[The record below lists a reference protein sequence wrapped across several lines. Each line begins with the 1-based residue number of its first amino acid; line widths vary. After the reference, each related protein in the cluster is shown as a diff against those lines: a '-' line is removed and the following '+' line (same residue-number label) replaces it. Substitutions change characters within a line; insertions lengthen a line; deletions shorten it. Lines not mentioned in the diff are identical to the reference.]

1 MQKSGNN
8 SDGNNNKYNRSGT
21 QTKTF
26 EGSECSP
33 YWVGELKQHSILFSA
48 INILLSITATLGN
61 SLILAALHKESSLHP
76 PFKLLYR
83 CLATT
88 DLLVGLVTQPVAA
101 AYWMSL
107 VHEHWS
113 LCRYTRD
120 VGYITGFTLCGVSL
134 FTMTAISVDRLLAM
148 LLGLRYKEIVTL
160 RRTYIILAIFW
171 IVSLVSGLFFHLN
184 YRITFWLSVTGAPLC
199 LVISIA
205 SYTKIFRAISHHQ
218 AQIQDYAQQQPSQPN
233 ALNMARYR
241 KAVYSAL
248 WVQLALVVCYVPYYI
263 VEIWSFL
270 SKKPSLNF
278 ITIQGMAVV
287 LVFFNSTLNPFLFCW
302 KISEVRRTV
311 KQKIRQAICYAKE

>member
-1 MQKSGNN
+1 MATTTNITG
-8 SDGNNNKYNRSGT
+8 SGT

-26 EGSECSP
+26 EGLKCSP
-33 YWVGELKQHSILFSA
+33 YWVGELKQQSISFSA

-76 PFKLLYR
+76 PSKLLYR
-83 CLATT
+83 CLATA
-88 DLLVGLVTQPVAA
+88 DLLVGLVTQPAA
-101 AYWMSL
+101 ATYWMSL

-160 RRTYIILAIFW
+160 RRTYIILAIVW
-171 IVSLVSGLFFHLN
+171 VVCLIAGLFSHLDH
-184 YRITFWLSVTGAPLC
+184 RITLWCSPISISSCLVLSV
-199 LVISIA
+199 A
-205 SYTKIFRAISHHQ
+205 SYTKIFRALSHHR
-218 AQIQDYAQQQPSQPN
+218 AQIQDHAQQQPGQPN
-233 ALNMARYR
+233 ALNIARYR

-248 WVQLALVVCYVPYYI
+248 WVQLALVVCYVPQFTMQI
-263 VEIWSFL
+263 VISLSTKPFSNFFIFL
-270 SKKPSLNF
+270 
-278 ITIQGMAVV
+278 GMANV
-287 LVFFNSTLNPFLFCW
+287 LLFLNSTLNPFLFCW

-311 KQKIRQAICYAKE
+311 KQTIRQAICYA

>member
-1 MQKSGNN
+1 MMATTNLTESGAHTQAFDKSL
-8 SDGNNNKYNRSGT
+8 
-21 QTKTF
+21 
-26 EGSECSP
+26 CSP
-33 YWVGELKQHSILFSA
+33 VWVGEFKQQSISFSA
-48 INILLSITATLGN
+48 VNILLSITAILGN

-76 PFKLLYR
+76 PSKLLYR

-88 DLLVGLVTQPVAA
+88 DLLVGLVNQPLYAA
-101 AYWMSL
+101 GWMS
-107 VHEHWS
+107 VVYEHWS
-113 LCRYTRD
+113 FCRYARD
-120 VGYITGFTLCGVSL
+120 ATVISSYVLCGVSL
-134 FTMTAISVDRLLAM
+134 MTMTAISVDRLLAM

-184 YRITFWLSVTGAPLC
+184 YRITFWLSFTGAPLC

-248 WVQLALVVCYVPYYI
+248 WVQLVLVVCYVPNMT
-263 VEIWSFL
+263 VEIVISL
-270 SKKPSLNF
+270 SLKGLSN
-278 ITIQGMAVV
+278 IIVIRGMANV
-287 LVFFNSTLNPFLFCW
+287 LVFFNSTLNPFLYCW
-302 KISEVRRTV
+302 KISEVRRAV
-311 KQKIRQAICYAKE
+311 KQTIRQAICYAEG